1 MAYITGSIF
10 NDSLTGTNGNDT
22 IKGFP
27 DFGLLPADPDG
38 NDTLF
43 GLGSFDCCLLDS
55 LNYEFRSEQSMKRSP
70 ATASKRA
77 IRFMPFL
84 SQRELNQESSWCRI
98 SIGQDVRQ
106 NREIELVAAPELIVY
121 ASLKGRSE
129 NLESPC

>member
-43 GLGSFDCCLLDS
+43 GLGSFDCCLLNS
-55 LNYEFRSEQSMKRSP
+55 LNYECRSEQSMKRSL
-70 ATASKRA
+70 AKEQFASCH
-77 IRFMPFL
+77 FFP
-84 SQRELNQESSWCRI
+84 SVN
-98 SIGQDVRQ
+98 
-106 NREIELVAAPELIVY
+106 
-121 ASLKGRSE
+121 
-129 NLESPC
+129 